1 MNSDLIYISDI
12 WGSQCVGVTCNRA
25 NLWFYKLYKKTS
37 FDVCVQQEC
46 KQTYITISI

>member
-37 FDVCVQQEC
+37 YDVCFS
-46 KQTYITISI
+46 KNASRHT